1 MDTIYQIRTEKDYDA
16 ALARAWEIFHSD
28 LGSPEGEELERLVTL
43 IEAYEDEHYPIGL
56 PSLIE
61 TIESHMSERGL
72 TRSDLVPIIG
82 SEKAVSEVLSG
93 KRDIT
98 MPMARA
104 LHKRLG
110 ISAEVLMQE
119 PSATPN
125 TEAGDAPALR

>member
-1 MDTIYQIRTEKDYDA
+1 MDTIHQILTEKDYDV
-16 ALARAWEIFHSD
+16 ALARAWEIFRAD
-28 LGSPEGEELERLVTL
+28 IGSPEGEELERLVTL

-56 PSLIE
+56 PSIIE
-61 TIESHMSERGL
+61 SIESHMNQRGL
-72 TRSDLVPIIG
+72 TQRDLIPIIG

-104 LHKRLG
+104 LHKNLG
-110 ISAEVLMQE
+110 ISAEVLLQE

-125 TEAGDAPALR
+125 T